1 MSEDGGELIVNN
13 EKEAGFFSSLG
24 RLFFEPSKSFPV
36 FVEKKSWV
44 WFPIV
49 LISLLTFF
57 STYTF
62 FERVDRESF
71 ITNQLNK
78 SKFTSNMSQE
88 QIDKAINDFKETKG
102 AIRGLIAIPFYLVW
116 LILASLVYYLCFML
130 LGGNINFLNTL
141 IVVFWAEVVISLK
154 QLISIFIMLIKKGED
169 LVSPESIVLSS
180 VGSLIGSEKLSPA
193 LFSLL
198 SSIDIFAIWNLVLLT
213 IGLSLISRLSIKY
226 SAFLVFTLYI
236 LKVAIQC
243 AFVFFTVQ

>member
-1 MSEDGGELIVNN
+1 MSENGEELIVND
-13 EKEAGFFSSLG
+13 EQEAGFFSSLG

-49 LISLLTFF
+49 LITLLTFL

-71 ITNQLNK
+71 MTKQLSK

-102 AIRGLIAIPFYLVW
+102 AVRGLIAIPFYLVW
-116 LILASLVYYLCFML
+116 LML
-130 LGGNINFLNTL
+130 LGGSLKFLNTL

-154 QLISIFIMLIKKGED
+154 QFISIFIMLMKKGED
-169 LVSPESIVLSS
+169 LLSPENIVLSS
-180 VGSLIGSEKLSPA
+180 VGSLIGSEKLPPA
-193 LFSLL
+193 LFSFL

-213 IGLSLISRLSIKY
+213 IGLSLISKLSIKY
-226 SAFLVFTLYI
+226 SAFVIFTLYF